1 MPASKV
7 KGVIRRG
14 DRRGA
19 HCSPKKFTVQW
30 MECTR
35 QCSQW
40 NILNEIAK
48 VKGSQHPSLLLES
61 SWRIGDWTTMKDV
74 LSQVW
79 ILWFDFVNPYPI
91 FCRIIDEVEKSS

>member
-1 MPASKV
+1 
-7 KGVIRRG
+7 
-14 DRRGA
+14 
-19 HCSPKKFTVQW
+19 

-74 LSQVW
+74 LSQV
-79 ILWFDFVNPYPI
+79 I
-91 FCRIIDEVEKSS
+91 FLQYVVKLLTKLKKGVEIV